1 MTRYLLTLI
10 GGLWTMVAFLTA
22 CQSAPTP
29 DPTPSVTEEVL
40 PDGLS
45 PDEVSALRSL
55 KRLDDHPLYTMT
67 MTNDYDRS
75 GSVPTGNPEPRHA
88 LVIPEIA
95 PDWGC
100 SLFAS
105 FTDPQAML
113 YGRNFDWETSP
124 ALLLFTR
131 PSKGYASV
139 SMVDIAY
146 LGFSQQQITRLDEI
160 PLDER
165 LELLKAPFLPFDGMN
180 DQGLVIGMA
189 AVSPGNVPDDPK
201 KPTIGSL
208 GVIRE
213 MLDHAASVEE
223 AVKILQSYNIDFTD
237 GPPIHYLIADA
248 RQHAALVEFYA
259 GKVIVIENET
269 NWHAA
274 TNFLVA
280 ETGGNPKGWCSR
292 YDRITKRLS
301 EGEALSM
308 QDALALL
315 KSVSQS
321 TTQWSVV
328 YDYSHLTVQA
338 VMSRNYD
345 RVHTFR
351 LEK

>member
-1 MTRYLLTLI
+1 MMRTLLTLI
-10 GGLWTMVAFLTA
+10 GGLWTMAALLTA
-22 CQSAPTP
+22 CQPASTP

-45 PDEVSALRSL
+45 PDEVAALRSL
-55 KRLDDHPLYTMT
+55 KRVDDHSLYTMA
-67 MTNDYDRS
+67 MTNDYHRS
-75 GSVPTGNPEPRHA
+75 GSVATGNLEPRHA
-88 LVIPEIA
+88 LATPEIA

-113 YGRNFDWETSP
+113 FGRNFDWETSP

-146 LGFSQQQITRLDEI
+146 LGFSQQQYMRLDET

-165 LELLKAPFLPFDGMN
+165 LELLQAPFLPFDGMN

-189 AVSPGNVPDDPK
+189 AVSPGNVPDDPN

-213 MLDHAASVEE
+213 MLDRAASVEE
-223 AVKILQSYNIDFTD
+223 AVKILQSYNIDFSG

-248 RQHAALVEFYA
+248 SQHAALVEFYA

-269 NWHAA
+269 NWLAA

-292 YDRITKRLS
+292 YDRITERLS
-301 EGEALSM
+301 GGEALSTKAAM
-308 QDALALL
+308 VLL
-315 KSVSQS
+315 ESVSQS

-328 YDYSHLTVQA
+328 YDYNRLTVQVA
-338 VMSRNYD
+338 MSQNYD
-345 RVHTFR
+345 KVHTFR
-351 LEK
+351 LEE

>member
-1 MTRYLLTLI
+1 MRKILTLVW
-10 GGLWTMVAFLTA
+10 GLLAMLAWLTA
-22 CQSAPTP
+22 CQSAPIP

-45 PDEVSALRSL
+45 LEEVSALRSL
-55 KRLDDHPLYTMT
+55 ERVDDHPLYTMT
-67 MTNDYDRS
+67 MTNDYHRS
-75 GSVPTGNPEPRHA
+75 GSVPTGSPELNHA
-88 LVIPEIA
+88 SVMPGIA
-95 PDWGC
+95 PGWGC

-105 FTDPQAML
+105 FADPQAML

-124 ALLLFTR
+124 ALLLFTH

-139 SMVDIAY
+139 SMVDLAY
-146 LGFSQQQITRLDEI
+146 LGFSQQQLAALDET
-160 PLDER
+160 PLEER
-165 LELLKAPFLPFDGMN
+165 LALLQAPFLPFDGMN

-189 AVSPGNVPDDPK
+189 AVSPGKVPDDPN

-213 MLDHAASVEE
+213 MLDRAASVEE
-223 AVKILQSYNIDFTD
+223 AVKILQSYNIDFAG

-248 RQHAALVEFYA
+248 NQHAALVEFYG

-280 ETGGNPKGWCSR
+280 EAGGNPKGWCSR
-292 YDRITKRLS
+292 YDLITKRLS
-301 EGEALSM
+301 SGEALSM
-308 QDALALL
+308 QDAMALL
-315 KSVSQS
+315 ESVSQS
-321 TTQWSVV
+321 ITQWSVV
-328 YDYSHLTVQA
+328 YDFSHLTVQA
-338 VMSRNYD
+338 AMSHDYD

>member
-1 MTRYLLTLI
+1 MRTLLTLI
-10 GGLWTMVAFLTA
+10 GGLWTMAAWLTA
-22 CQSAPTP
+22 CQPAPTP
-29 DPTPSVTEEVL
+29 DPTPPVTEEVL
-40 PDGLS
+40 PGGLS

-55 KRLDDHPLYTMT
+55 KRVDDHPLYTMT
-67 MTNDYDRS
+67 MTYDYQRS
-75 GSVPTGNPEPRHA
+75 GSVPTGNA
-88 LVIPEIA
+88 LAIPETA

-105 FTDPQAML
+105 FSDPQAML
-113 YGRNFDWETSP
+113 FGRNFDWETSP

-131 PSKGYASV
+131 PPKGYASV

-146 LGFSQQQITRLDEI
+146 LGFSQQLFTRLDET

-165 LELLKAPFLPFDGMN
+165 VELLQAPFLPFDGMN

-208 GVIRE
+208 GVMRE
-213 MLDHAASVEE
+213 MLDHAASVQE
-223 AVKILQSYNIDFTD
+223 AVKILQSYNIDFGG
-237 GPPIHYLIADA
+237 GPPLHYLMADA

-292 YDRITKRLS
+292 YDRISERLS

-328 YDYSHLTVQA
+328 YDYSRLTVQA
-338 VMSRNYD
+338 AMGQHYD